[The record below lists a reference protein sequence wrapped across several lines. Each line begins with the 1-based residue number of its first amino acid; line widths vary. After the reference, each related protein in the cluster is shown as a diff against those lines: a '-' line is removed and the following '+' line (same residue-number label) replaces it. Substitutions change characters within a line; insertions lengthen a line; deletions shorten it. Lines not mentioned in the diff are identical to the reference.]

1 MQVSYIDHKG
11 QTQAVEL
18 SEGFLM
24 EAVKTG
30 DPIAHI
36 NRKYADADSKYGC
49 AFDQFK
55 LSAGLIRADKPNPMG
70 LRSSTIGA
78 VLSGQS
84 GIQAGNVQQNTTPFG
99 TSSRAF
105 TMVAVIDE
113 VMSEMT
119 KDRQTDTVVFND
131 MVANTLSLNTEHFE
145 QPVVDMTGPGG
156 PEKAQAARVSQ
167 GALPPKILFFKT
179 SDKIR
184 RIGAW
189 TIGME
194 WTDQALKN
202 TTIDYVARTTGH
214 YLQVEQDERVY
225 RYLSNLFVG
234 DNDFVVGAVT
244 AVASSALDAAST
256 GGVLTHKAYVKFLAR
271 NRKYR
276 KITHLV
282 MDIDTYLKFESR
294 TGRPGSNNY
303 DPTLTRIDPQGAMV
317 NNTFGNDVRIFL
329 VDAAADG
336 GPVPA
341 NTIWAIDA
349 SIAVTKV
356 INTAAAYNA
365 TEEYTM
371 KRTQAMR
378 MDWAEEVFRTLGDNE
393 LRPFDAL
400 TISA

>member
-1 MQVSYIDHKG
+1 MKVSYIDTQG

-30 DPIAHI
+30 DPIAVI
-36 NRKYADADSKYGC
+36 NRKYADADPKFGC

-55 LSAGLIRADKPNPMG
+55 MGAGLIRADKPNPMG

-78 VLSGQS
+78 VLSGQG
-84 GIQAGNVQQNTTPFG
+84 GIQANVATQTSPFG

-105 TMVAVIDE
+105 TVIAVIDE
-113 VMSEMT
+113 VMSEAQ
-119 KDRQTDTVVFND
+119 KDRTTDGVVFNEL
-131 MVANTLSLNTEHFE
+131 VSNTLSLSTEHFE
-145 QPVVDMTGPGG
+145 QPVVDYGTEGG
-156 PEKAQAARVSQ
+156 PEKAKAQRVSQ
-167 GALPPKILFFKT
+167 GALPPKMLFFKT

-202 TTIDYVARTTGH
+202 TTIDFVARTTGH

-234 DNDFVVGAVT
+234 DNDFVIGAV
-244 AVASSALDAAST
+244 SAITSVSLDAAST
-256 GGVLTHKAYVKFLAR
+256 GGVLTHKAYVKFLATS
-271 NRKYR
+271 RKYR

-303 DPTLTRIDPQGAMV
+303 DPTLVRIDPQGAMI

-329 VDAAADG
+329 VDTAAEG

-341 NTIWAIDA
+341 NTIWALDA
-349 SIAVTKV
+349 SIAITKV
-356 INTAAAYNA
+356 INTAASYNA
-365 TEEYTM
+365 VEEYAM
-371 KRTQAMR
+371 KRTTAMR
-378 MDWAEEVFRTLGDNE
+378 MDWAEEVFRTLGDSE
-393 LRPFDAL
+393 LRPFAVL
-400 TISA
+400 TIS